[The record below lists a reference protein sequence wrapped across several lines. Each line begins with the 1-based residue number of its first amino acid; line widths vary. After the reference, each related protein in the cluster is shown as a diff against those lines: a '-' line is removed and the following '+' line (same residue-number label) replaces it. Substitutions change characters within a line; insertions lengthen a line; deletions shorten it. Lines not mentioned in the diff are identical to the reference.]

1 MRILVVN
8 VNTTESITQAIARQA
23 QSVASPGTEIIG
35 LTPHFGAD
43 SIEGNFESYL
53 AAIAVM
59 DRVMSYD
66 QPFDAVIQAGY
77 GEHGREGLQE
87 LLNVPVVDITDAGAS
102 TAMFL
107 GHAYSVVTT
116 LDRTVPLIEDRLKL
130 SGLWDRCASVRA
142 SGLAVLELESD
153 PERALEAIVRQ
164 AELAVLEDK
173 AEVICLGCGGMAGL
187 DEQIRQR
194 TGVPVVDGVTAA
206 VTIAESLVRLGLS
219 TSKVR
224 GHMRRLGRRTL
235 LVGRSPADRRADRVH
250 DSPAPSGPDDGS
262 VSRHGRYQ
270 DPSESALRD
279 DDCDRA
285 RAPSDRGAEMH
296 RVIATLTATAA
307 AATAAAGVVLSP
319 SVATASPVDLR
330 PAHGVVVAKGGL
342 VRHVR
347 PSTHAPANYT
357 FPNGS
362 EVTLDCKVSGTV
374 VDGIGVGTSWSPKA
388 TPTGCRPAMS
398 TTSGRPPSPATR
410 ATAPSRRGRPPC

>member
-8 VNTTESITQAIARQA
+8 VNTTESITQAIARSAQA
-23 QSVASPGTEIIG
+23 VASPGTEIVG

-87 LLNVPVVDITDAGAS
+87 LLNVPVVDITDAAAS

-142 SGLAVLELESD
+142 SGLAVLELEHE
-153 PERALEAIVRQ
+153 PQRALEAIVHQ
-164 AELAVLEDK
+164 AELAVTQDK

-187 DEQIRQR
+187 DEQIRRR

-206 VTIAESLVRLGLS
+206 VTIAESLVRLRLS

-224 GHMRRLGRRTL
+224 T
-235 LVGRSPADRRADRVH
+235 
-250 DSPAPSGPDDGS
+250 
-262 VSRHGRYQ
+262 Y
-270 DPSESALRD
+270 
-279 DDCDRA
+279 
-285 RAPSDRGAEMH
+285 
-296 RVIATLTATAA
+296 
-307 AATAAAGVVLSP
+307 
-319 SVATASPVDLR
+319 
-330 PAHGVVVAKGGL
+330 
-342 VRHVR
+342 
-347 PSTHAPANYT
+347 
-357 FPNGS
+357 
-362 EVTLDCKVSGTV
+362 
-374 VDGIGVGTSWSPKA
+374 A
-388 TPTGCRPAMS
+388 TPRPKNIV
-398 TTSGRPPSPATR
+398 GWPAR
-410 ATAPSRRGRPPC
+410 FAR